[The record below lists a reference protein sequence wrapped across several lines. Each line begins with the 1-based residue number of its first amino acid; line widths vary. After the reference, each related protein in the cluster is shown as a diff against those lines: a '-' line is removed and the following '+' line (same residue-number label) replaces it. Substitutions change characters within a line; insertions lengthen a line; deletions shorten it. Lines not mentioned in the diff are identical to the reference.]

1 MKKRSRRYTEIQKKI
16 EKKTTYTPE
25 EALSFLKANASERFD
40 ETVELSVHIGLDL
53 KKLQQPVRGSVNLP
67 HGSGKQV
74 KVLVFAQGEYVD
86 RAKNAGA
93 DYVGG
98 NELIEKIKGGWLDF
112 QAVVAT
118 PDMMRNI
125 ASLGKILGPRGMM
138 PNPKTGTVTFEV
150 EKIIEE
156 LKKGRVEFKMD
167 KDGNLHV
174 PIGKLSFSLEQLLDN
189 FYSAIRAII
198 AAKPSG
204 TKGVFLKGVHLSSTM
219 GPSFPLN
226 TGKILQDIKS
236 TVS

>member
-1 MKKRSRRYTEIQKKI
+1 
-16 EKKTTYTPE
+16 
-25 EALSFLKANASERFD
+25 
-40 ETVELSVHIGLDL
+40 
-53 KKLQQPVRGSVNLP
+53 
-67 HGSGKQV
+67 
-74 KVLVFAQGEYVD
+74 
-86 RAKNAGA
+86 
-93 DYVGG
+93 
-98 NELIEKIKGGWLDF
+98 
-112 QAVVAT
+112 
-118 PDMMRNI
+118 
-125 ASLGKILGPRGMM
+125 M

-167 KDGNLHV
+167 KDGNIHV

-204 TKGVFLKGVHLSSTM
+204 TKGVFLKSVHLSSTM
-219 GPSFPLN
+219 GPSFPLS

>member
-1 MKKRSRRYTEIQKKI
+1 MRKRSRRYIEIQKKI

-40 ETVELSVHIGLDL
+40 ETVELTAHLGLDL

-67 HGSGKQV
+67 HGTGKQV
-74 KVLVFAQGEYVD
+74 KVLVFAQGEHVEI
-86 RAKNAGA
+86 AKNAGA

-98 NELIEKIKGGWLDF
+98 NEMIEKVRGGWLDF

-125 ASLGKILGPRGMM
+125 ASLGKILGPRGLM

-150 EKIIEE
+150 GKIIEE
-156 LKKGRVEFKMD
+156 LKKGRLDFKMD
-167 KDGNLHV
+167 KDGNLHI
-174 PIGKLSFSLEQLLDN
+174 PIGKLSFSHQHLLDN
-189 FYSAIRAII
+189 FYSAIRAIFSS
-198 AAKPSG
+198 KPSG
-204 TKGVFLKGVHLSSTM
+204 TKGVFLKSVYLSSTM

-226 TGKILQDIKS
+226 ISKISQDIKS

>member
-1 MKKRSRRYTEIQKKI
+1 MKKRSRRYSEVQKKI
-16 EKKTTYTPE
+16 EKKQTYTPE
-25 EALSFLKANASERFD
+25 EALSFLKANASGRFD
-40 ETVELSVHIGLDL
+40 ETVELAVHLGLDL
-53 KKLQQPVRGSVNLP
+53 KKLQQPIRGSVNLP

-74 KVLVFAQGEYVD
+74 KVLVFAQGEHVET
-86 RAKNAGA
+86 AKNAGA

-118 PDMMRNI
+118 PDMMKNI
-125 ASLGKILGPRGMM
+125 AVLGKILGPRGLM

-150 EKIIEE
+150 GKIIEE

-167 KDGNLHV
+167 KDGNLHIPV
-174 PIGKLSFSLEQLLDN
+174 GKISFSLQQLLDN
-189 FYSAIRAII
+189 FYSAIRSVI

-204 TKGVFLKGVHLSSTM
+204 TKGIFLKSVHLSSTM

-226 TGKILQDIKS
+226 ISKISQEIKS